1 MTGGASRL
9 ASRTCFKIQAH
20 RLSPREPV
28 ERNARPNSS
37 AARYQ
42 AAKSDRL
49 SSSLPVGIVFAS
61 FPTNTGGGGLRGAV
75 IAEFGKPGATFSM
88 KKQFETQ
95 KAPAEDLPGRGCLKT
110 ANCPGGSAVRL
121 QSGKS

>member
-1 MTGGASRL
+1 
-9 ASRTCFKIQAH
+9 
-20 RLSPREPV
+20 
-28 ERNARPNSS
+28 
-37 AARYQ
+37 
-42 AAKSDRL
+42 
-49 SSSLPVGIVFAS
+49 VGIVFAS

-121 QSGKS
+121 QSGKSMLL